1 MINNNC
7 WTNIID
13 KNEIDYDLKTW
24 RIPMNTLISK
34 LKLNKIIETKGL
46 TLIEIII
53 SLALLGIILVPI
65 FSFYFF
71 GANIYKAA
79 EKKSKVQNDILFA
92 AEFITKEL
100 RTATDIYLNKTLN
113 QNKDLYNC
121 SIGLKN
127 GCIEYYYNNKSKPL
141 TNSVIIELSFT
152 LKRNSNLLEFHII
165 GEEGKGQYRIDSKVT
180 LLNLEKLPEQDC
192 TGNWIHYFNPSIE

>member
-127 GCIEYYYNNKSKPL
+127 GCIESSPK
-141 TNSVIIELSFT
+141 
-152 LKRNSNLLEFHII
+152 
-165 GEEGKGQYRIDSKVT
+165 
-180 LLNLEKLPEQDC
+180 
-192 TGNWIHYFNPSIE
+192 